1 LSICLSLHRPYKG
14 ITPLLFFTLL
24 FSPNYLKFT
33 FSGPSGALFNNQNN
47 NLSSVNCTM
56 TIRLS
61 IITAILALVSCGE
74 KDKKIGAAPAAK
86 AAVSKANGYIV
97 RTAALSDDIELPGTL
112 VANET
117 AEVHPEISGRI
128 VYLNINEGRYVG
140 QGTVLARLFDGDLQA
155 RLKKLRIQLAMAQ
168 TTEQRQAKLLD
179 IESIPKQDYD
189 MALLN
194 VNTIKADIEIL
205 RVDIGKTIIRAPF
218 SGRLGLK
225 NISKGAYITPA
236 TSIAALQ
243 QISTMKLDFALPE
256 KYLTAIKERQLV
268 YFITPGNSKRYMATV
283 EVTNPQITENNRSVT
298 VRARVQNPDAG
309 LLPGGFAQVS
319 LRFEPETAAL
329 MVPTQS
335 IIPQARGKKVV
346 LYQDGVAK
354 FTDVTTGLR
363 DSATIQVTSGLKEG
377 DTILVTGLLSIKP
390 DAKVMV
396 DKIVNGN

>member
-1 LSICLSLHRPYKG
+1 
-14 ITPLLFFTLL
+14 
-24 FSPNYLKFT
+24 
-33 FSGPSGALFNNQNN
+33 
-47 NLSSVNCTM
+47 M

-61 IITAILALVSCGE
+61 IITAALVLASCGE
-74 KDKKIGAAPAAK
+74 KDKKIGAVPAGK
-86 AAVSKANGYIV
+86 ATVSKANGFIV
-97 RTAALSDDIELPGTL
+97 RTAALSDDVELPGTL

-117 AEVHPEISGRI
+117 AEVHPEVAGRI
-128 VYLNINEGRYVG
+128 VYLNINEGRYVT

-155 RLKKLRIQLAMAQ
+155 RLKKLRVQLAMAQ
-168 TTEQRQAKLLD
+168 TTEQRQAKLLA
-179 IESIPKQDYD
+179 IESIAKQDYD

-194 VNTIKADIEIL
+194 VNTIKADMEIL

-225 NISKGAYITPA
+225 NISKGAYVTPA
-236 TSIAALQ
+236 TNIATLHQ
-243 QISTMKLDFALPE
+243 VSTMKLDFALPE

-268 YFITPGNSKRYMATV
+268 HFITPGNSKRYMATV
-283 EVTNPQITENNRSVT
+283 EITDPQITEN
-298 VRARVQNPDAG
+298 NPDAG

-319 LRFEPETAAL
+319 LRFEPETAAI

-346 LYQDGVAK
+346 LYQNGIAK

-390 DAKVMV
+390 DAKVVV
-396 DKIVNGN
+396 DKIVNN